1 MFTLLKNFKIKKAS
15 NFKLAYLK
23 LTVFYV
29 LIIMAVSITFSL
41 SLYKISSDELGQGLG
56 RQSRV
61 MKELP
66 KNNIID
72 DFLPDF
78 EEMRQQQLK
87 ESNQHLQTNLIYFNL
102 LILLLSSLLS
112 YFWAKKTIQPI
123 EEMVLAQNR
132 FTADASHELR
142 TPLTAMR
149 SEIEVFLRDKN
160 QNLSEGRKL
169 LSSNLEE
176 IEKLEALSSALLKLA
191 KYQEDVKSSFKQTS
205 LIKIITRSF
214 EKVESLAEKKS
225 IEFKNQLNEVEIIGD
240 QISLIELFVIL
251 LENAIKYSPEKST
264 ISISIKSDGHNA
276 TVKIKDQGSGIKAS
290 DLPHIFNR
298 FYRADHSRTKNENSG
313 YGLGLAIAKNI
324 VDLHQGIISAKS
336 EQGSGSEFTVKL
348 PIS

>member
-1 MFTLLKNFKIKKAS
+1 MFTFLKNLKIKKTS
-15 NFKLAYLK
+15 NFKLAYFK

-61 MKELP
+61 IKELP
-66 KNNIID
+66 KNNFID
-72 DFLPDF
+72 AFLPDF
-78 EEMRQQQLK
+78 EEIRREQLK
-87 ESNQHLQTNLIYFNL
+87 ESNQRLQTNLVYFNL
-102 LILLLSSLLS
+102 LILFLSSLLG

-149 SEIEVFLRDKN
+149 SEIEVFLRDQN
-160 QNLSEGRKL
+160 QSLSEGKKL

-176 IEKLEALSSALLKLA
+176 IEKLEALSGALLKLA
-191 KYQEDVKSSFKQTS
+191 KYQEDVKSDFKRTS
-205 LIKIITRSF
+205 LIKIITKAF
-214 EKVESLAEKKS
+214 EKVESLAEKKLIDFENRFS
-225 IEFKNQLNEVEIIGD
+225 EVEVVGD

-251 LENAIKYSPEKST
+251 LENAIKYSSEKKT
-264 ISISIKSDGHNA
+264 ISISVESDSHYA
-276 TVKIKDQGSGIKAS
+276 IVKIKDQGSGIKAS
-290 DLPHIFNR
+290 DLPHIFDR
-298 FYRADHSRTKNENSG
+298 FYRADHSRTKNEDSG

-324 VDLHQGIISAKS
+324 VDLHQGIIGAKS
-336 EQGSGSEFTVKL
+336 EQGLGSEFTVKL